1 MNGRKIL
8 LTLLFTLL
16 IIAGG
21 IAIYAFFPIQQDL
34 SHLAAPEGAHDVRI
48 LRDSWGVPHIYGQT
62 DADVAFGLAYAHAE
76 DDFLTI
82 QQALVA
88 ARGELGRH
96 YGADAAPNDF
106 MVQLLRIWEV
116 IEANYGEL
124 DTATHAVLDGYAA
137 GLNHYAAL
145 HADEALPNVF
155 PMTGKD
161 IAAGFVHKTPLFFG
175 LDGALSELFEEERR
189 REVSQKGDISDS
201 GSASVADLPEGFKY
215 GSNAIAVGPERS
227 ANGETFLA
235 INSHQPWE
243 GPVAWYEAH
252 LHSEEGWDAVGGL
265 FPGAPF
271 MLHGH
276 NRDVGWAFTV
286 SSPDLID
293 TYVLEINPD
302 NPDQYRFDG
311 EWLDLEVRD
320 APLRVKIFGRLT
332 WTVYREVLW
341 SVYGPTVRQ
350 EHGVY
355 ALRYASMGEMG
366 LAQQWLRLN
375 KARNL
380 GEWQAIMAEGI
391 LPTFNVGYADREGN
405 VYYLYNAR
413 LPLRAEGY
421 DWEQYLPGDT
431 SETLWTEYLPFE
443 ELPQVLNP
451 PSGFVQ
457 NSNSSPFQTTT
468 GAGNPDPAAF
478 SQTFGIETRMSN
490 RAQRSLD
497 LYGNDSEVT
506 EAEFL
511 AYKFDTAFGEGSIV
525 TPLLEVL
532 QTAVFTDPN
541 EIQGIELLQNWD
553 RTTTPDSIGAT
564 LMVLTLY
571 NLRET
576 DGVRLSA
583 DKLVDGEWTETAV
596 IAAYQQTVAH
606 LIEHFGS
613 VEVPWGEVNRLQRGD
628 VDLPIGGAPDV
639 LYAIYGERD
648 EENGRLRG
656 IAGESYIL
664 VVKWDADGNVFSQ
677 SIHQFGSAT
686 LDETSPHYADQ
697 APLFVQQQLK
707 PVWLDEADI
716 RANLAREYRP
726 GEEIEE

>member
-1 MNGRKIL
+1 MTWRRWL
-8 LTLLFTLL
+8 LL
-16 IIAGG
+16 IGLVFFIIIGSVL
-21 IAIYAFFPIQQDL
+21 IYALMPITPNL
-34 SHLAAPEGAHDVRI
+34 SHLAAPPGAYDVKI

-62 DADVAFGLAYAHAE
+62 DADAAFGLAYAHAE

-88 ARGELGRH
+88 ARGELGLH

-116 IEANYGEL
+116 IDANYETQL
-124 DTATHAVLDGYAA
+124 DEPTRRMLEGYAA

-145 HADEALPNVF
+145 HPEDALPNVF

-175 LDGALSELFEEERR
+175 LDGALSELFGEERR
-189 REVSQKGDISDS
+189 RDVSQKGDTPRTSSELPDS
-201 GSASVADLPEGFKY
+201 FKY
-215 GSNAIAVGPERS
+215 GSNVIAVGPNRS

-235 INSHQPWE
+235 VNSHQPWE

-252 LHSEEGWDAVGGL
+252 VHSEEGWDAVGGL

-271 MLHGH
+271 ILHGH

-302 NPDQYRFDG
+302 NPNQYLFDG
-311 EWLDLEVRD
+311 EWLELEVRQ
-320 APLRVKIFGRLT
+320 APLRVKIIGRLT

-355 ALRYASMGEMG
+355 AIRYASMGEMG
-366 LAQQWLRLN
+366 LTQQWFRLN
-375 KARNL
+375 KARNFT
-380 GEWQAIMAEGI
+380 EWQTAMREGI
-391 LPTFNVGYADREGN
+391 LPTFNVGYADRDGN

-421 DWEQYLPGDT
+421 DWEQYLPGNT
-431 SETLWTEYLPFE
+431 SETLWTSYLPFDL
-443 ELPQVLNP
+443 LPQVLNP
-451 PSGFVQ
+451 PSGFIQ
-457 NSNSSPFQTTT
+457 NSNSSPFQTTV
-468 GAGNPDPAAF
+468 GAGNPDPTLF
-478 SQTFGIETRMSN
+478 SATFGIETKMSN
-490 RAQRSLD
+490 RAYRSLE
-497 LYGNDSEVT
+497 LFGNDPDIT
-506 EAEFL
+506 EAEFA
-511 AYKFDTAFGEGSIV
+511 AYKFDTAYGKESV
-525 TPLLEVL
+525 VPSLLAILSEATFLDPNARAGVDIL
-532 QTAVFTDPN
+532 QTWDGTTGPN
-541 EIQGIELLQNWD
+541 SL
-553 RTTTPDSIGAT
+553 GAS

-571 NLRET
+571 NLSEM
-576 DGVRLSA
+576 DNVKLSA
-583 DKLVDGEWTETAV
+583 DKLVEVEASETAV
-596 IAAYQQTVAH
+596 ITAYQQTIAT
-606 LIEHFGS
+606 LIEHFGT
-613 VEVPWGEVNRLQRGD
+613 VEVPWGSVNRLQRGD

-639 LYAIYGERD
+639 LYAVYGERN

-664 VVKWDADGNVFSQ
+664 LATWDADGNVRSR

-697 APLFVQQQLK
+697 STLFVRRQLK
-707 PVWLDEADI
+707 PVWMDEADI
-716 RANLAREYRP
+716 RTYLKSEYRP
-726 GEEIEE
+726 GEENGR